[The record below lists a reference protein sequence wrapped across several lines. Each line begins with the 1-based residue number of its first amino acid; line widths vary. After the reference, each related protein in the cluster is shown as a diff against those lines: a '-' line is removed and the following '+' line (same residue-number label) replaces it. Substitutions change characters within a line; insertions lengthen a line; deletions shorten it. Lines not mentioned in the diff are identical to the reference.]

1 MKNKNKNLL
10 KVNDVASRNAHLLIE
25 TNSQGKSRFSLR
37 SIKDPSE
44 NGKDEKYWLENQIHP
59 TNDRFMVAEG
69 LRPGLVLIDK
79 TIFIK
84 TANEKE
90 LLKSAKRTSNNT
102 LKDSFL
108 EAMLGIKFQPKFNVS
123 LKVA

>member
-1 MKNKNKNLL
+1 MKNKNLL
-10 KVNDVASRNAHLLIE
+10 KVNDIASRNAHLLIE

-44 NGKDEKYWLENQIHP
+44 NGKDEKYWLENQVHP
-59 TNDRFMVAEG
+59 TNDRFMIAED

-79 TIFIK
+79 TVFIK

-90 LLKSAKRTSNNT
+90 LLKIAKRTSNNT
-102 LKDSFL
+102 LKDNFL
-108 EAMLGIKFQPKFNVS
+108 EAMVNIKFQPKFNVL
-123 LKVA
+123 LKIA

>member
-1 MKNKNKNLL
+1 MKANNKQLL
-10 KVNDVASRNAHLLIE
+10 KVNDISKRNSQLLIE

-44 NGKDEKYWLENQIHP
+44 NGRDEKYWLENQIHP
-59 TNDRFMVAEG
+59 TNDRLMVTEN
-69 LRPGLVLIDK
+69 LRPSLVLMDR

-90 LLKSAKRTSNNT
+90 LLKSAKRTSNN
-102 LKDSFL
+102 LLQQSFL
-108 EAMLGIKFQPKFNVS
+108 EAMVNIKFQPKFNLS
-123 LKVA
+123 LKVS

>member
-10 KVNDVASRNAHLLIE
+10 KVNDIASRNAQLLIE

-44 NGKDEKYWLENQIHP
+44 NSKDEKYWLENQVHP
-59 TNDRFMVAEG
+59 TSDRFMVAEG
-69 LRPGLVLIDK
+69 LRPGLVIIDR

-84 TANEKE
+84 TSNEKS
-90 LLKSAKRTSNNT
+90 LVKDAKRSSNNR
-102 LKDSFL
+102 LKDEFL
-108 EAMLGIKFQPKFNVS
+108 RTIIDLKKQPKFNFNLIVN
-123 LKVA
+123 